1 MASMGYR
8 NTIDQGNMM
17 NSNIAAA
24 NRTIRANNSLE
35 RDNFKANLIAET
47 GVLQGMKG
55 DENISEAEE
64 RGMEGGALG
73 KALSDTGDIARR
85 GLKKYKQGQEILDVA
100 SRALGTQDGSIRPNG
115 EFEMT
120 TMKDAAHDA
129 QFLGKTKD
137 VEHDAQFLGAYTRA
151 PVSAMRDA
159 GEASLIIPAEHVPD
173 VPEVSGLGKMGKG
186 LAGFAAVEGAYD
198 VYEDATAKTGTWGK
212 KKGYEQVEDIA
223 NITGGVAGALELAGV
238 GLDATVVGAPVGL
251 IVGGVGALAGA
262 VSFGTQM
269 YGDTQKDKVAQ
280 TAIGGEES
288 KIASMTAK
296 GAAQQPLLAQKA
308 LGTTGAYEGGA

>member
-1 MASMGYR
+1 MGYR

-17 NSNIAAA
+17 NQNIAAA

-35 RDNFKANLIAET
+35 RDNFKANLIAEK
-47 GVLQGMKG
+47 GVLAGMKG
-55 DENISEAEE
+55 DENITEAEE

-73 KALSDTGDIARR
+73 KAISDTGDIARR
-85 GLKKYKQGQEILDVA
+85 GMKLRSQGQEVLDVA
-100 SRALGTQDGSIRPNG
+100 SRALGTQDGEVRPNG
-115 EFEMT
+115 EFEMS

-137 VEHDAQFLGAYTRA
+137 VEHDAQFLGSRA
-151 PVSAMRDA
+151 PVVAMRDA
-159 GEASLIIPAEHVPD
+159 GEASLIIPAHHVPD
-173 VPEVSGLGKMGKG
+173 MPEVSGLGKMGKG

-198 VYEDATAKTGTWGK
+198 VYQDATEKTGTWGK

-280 TAIGGEES
+280 TAIGGEAS
-288 KIASMTAK
+288 KIASMSAK
-296 GAAQQPLLAQKA
+296 GASQQPLLAQKA